1 MVRNINRSL
10 VLSFKNSKNNPRRN
24 SFDRFYMLLVEIENL
39 NVLVDNK
46 PFLDQQVKK
55 PKTKA
60 NKSRHI
66 FLLKCQ

>member
-1 MVRNINRSL
+1 
-10 VLSFKNSKNNPRRN
+10 
-24 SFDRFYMLLVEIENL
+24 MLLVEIKNL

-46 PFLDQQVKK
+46 PFLDQQMKK
-55 PKTKA
+55 PKAKA